1 LCVKTERDACTTI
14 SIGTNA
20 ATSRIN
26 GFCKAPRP
34 RHPNQTGPFSSGIDE
49 EPLSSLHARAGVR
62 NLRPD
67 RDSVFSLKFSF
78 SLISRH
84 STSRLELISP
94 LYTQAHTLIRSG
106 VRPSANAR
114 SSLRSQRDVRAPRKR
129 PSWRPCSSR
138 LTHTAPFDFRAHL
151 ARSILHARYGAPC
164 PIRRSVP
171 DTALRPPALARHAR
185 DGALLTQTMKRRS
198 SSCR

>member
-1 LCVKTERDACTTI
+1 MHALPYLLEQTLRRHGKTNLQ
-14 SIGTNA
+14 GA
-20 ATSRIN
+20 APAASKPQGRL
-26 GFCKAPRP
+26 
-34 RHPNQTGPFSSGIDE
+34 SSGIDDE
-49 EPLSSLHARAGVR
+49 GFELLHAGGVR
-62 NLRPD
+62 NLRLRLTP
-67 RDSVFSLKFSF
+67 SVFSLKFSF

-171 DTALRPPALARHAR
+171 DTALCPPALARHAR
-185 DGALLTQTMKRRS
+185 DGALLTQTTKRRS

>member
-1 LCVKTERDACTTI
+1 MHALPYLLEQTLRRHGKTNLQ
-14 SIGTNA
+14 GA
-20 ATSRIN
+20 APAASKPQGRL
-26 GFCKAPRP
+26 
-34 RHPNQTGPFSSGIDE
+34 RHPALIIDDE
-49 EPLSSLHARAGVR
+49 GFELLHAGGVR
-62 NLRPD
+62 NLRLRLTP
-67 RDSVFSLKFSF
+67 SVFSLKFSF

-138 LTHTAPFDFRAHL
+138 LTHTAPCTRQLRAE
-151 ARSILHARYGAPC
+151 AREPLRTSRAPSSMPDTALHVRYGARC
-164 PIRRSVP
+164 PIRRCVLLLSR
-171 DTALRPPALARHAR
+171 DTPETAP
-185 DGALLTQTMKRRS
+185 S
-198 SSCR
+198 SPKP